1 MNKHNILIIL
11 IILVIFSCIILSRN
25 KAIDYF
31 IESVMT
37 YTRLKKINKGRDT
50 IEVPTTIIGLTTTT
64 SPIIVTTTTIV
75 STTTTNNK
83 ICELENCH
91 GLDIKCGPNPR
102 NICTLEYAMGD
113 RCLQYA
119 KCGIQKDKC
128 QQILNPQFSEC
139 KSCIQAC
146 INNNTN
152 DSAKMFEC
160 ESTCK

>member
-1 MNKHNILIIL
+1 MKKQNILIVFAVSL
-11 IILVIFSCIILSRN
+11 VLILVS
-25 KAIDYF
+25 YF
-31 IESVMT
+31 ICIKQKSVGVT
-37 YTRLKKINKGRDT
+37 TKDT
-50 IEVPTTIIGLTTTT
+50 TTTSKLTTTT
-64 SPIIVTTTTIV
+64 TNLDPVVTTSSTTTTIGK
-75 STTTTNNK
+75 NQ

-91 GLDIKCGPNPR
+91 GLDIKCGSNPPHM
-102 NICTLEYAMGD
+102 CTMEYAMGD